1 MFKNYLKIAL
11 RNILR
16 NKGHSFIKIFGLSIG
31 IAVCVIIYLFVADEL
46 SFDKFHEKGDRL
58 FRVVQV
64 TYDKDTGRETGFQEY
79 MPTPIG
85 PELKKSFSEIKYQT
99 RYVTGSAVVR
109 YKDKIFQENLSLADS
124 PFFEMFTF
132 PLKYGDPESALSD
145 DHGIVLSR
153 SSAKK
158 YFDKEDPR
166 GETLTVVFG
175 RVIKDFTVTGVAEDV
190 PRNSSLQFDI
200 LIPFNNLSLLF
211 NNPDILDEWH
221 RWFCPFFVEIRPT
234 VKKEQVDR
242 ILSQFCQQYYSTE
255 NKRYIDEGRDPF
267 RLGLQL
273 VKNIHLDS
281 RFEGTAGLST
291 SYLLSAIALII
302 LLIACVNFMNL
313 SIGSSSMRSM
323 EIGVRKV
330 VGAERKQIMRQFWGE
345 ALLIS
350 LFAVI
355 LGTVFAELML
365 PQFNVLSGKQL
376 SLTSAFKVTHVIALL
391 AIAAFSGI
399 FAGSYPAVIM
409 SSFHPVDVI
418 KGKLKAGGR
427 TTLTK
432 GLVVLQFSLSVILV
446 ISAVILGRQVSFM
459 INRDPGYSSEGLV
472 MVLTQENDQVESER
486 IYQRYRNEVISQGR
500 IQGMTASNR
509 EFGIF
514 LPSTNLELDGQEIHY
529 RFNRVDPHFLST
541 MKFELIQGRD
551 FSPNIAADG
560 GSVIV
565 NERFMKELGP
575 AYRMGETLGEISKG
589 FPYNCRVVGVIK
601 DCHFLSLRNEIDP
614 LLLYVGKGESP
625 NRDRFSLM
633 IIRVE
638 TGQIKEAI
646 GSLERAWKR
655 AQPDKP
661 FTYYFQ
667 DDALKRLYDQEKRWS
682 SIVRYASLVSILLA
696 CLGILGLTAI
706 TLSRREKEIGIR
718 KVLGAGVGQIIYLGI
733 KEFILLI
740 SVANVIA
747 WPIVYFVMRKV
758 LQNYPYRVD
767 IAPHYF
773 LLAGAAS
780 VLIAV
785 ATILYLSV
793 RAAVQNPVD
802 SLRYE

>member
-31 IAVCVIIYLFVADEL
+31 IAACIMIYLFVVDEL
-46 SFDKFHEKGDRL
+46 SFDKFHENGDRL
-58 FRVVQV
+58 FRVVQI
-64 TYDKDTGRETGFQEY
+64 TYDKDTGKETGFQEY
-79 MPTPIG
+79 MPTPVG
-85 PELKKSFSEIKYQT
+85 PELKKSFSEIKHQT
-99 RYVTGSAVVR
+99 RYVTGSGVVR

-132 PLKYGDPESALSD
+132 PLVYGDPESALSD
-145 DHGIVLSR
+145 DHGMVLSR
-153 SSAKK
+153 ASAKK
-158 YFDKEDPR
+158 YFDEEDPR
-166 GETLTVVFG
+166 GETLTVAFG
-175 RVIKDFTVTGVAEDV
+175 KVKKDFTVTGVAEDV
-190 PRNSSLQFDI
+190 PPNSSLQFDI
-200 LIPFNNLSLLF
+200 LIPFDNLPILF
-211 NNPDILDEWH
+211 NNPRISDDWH
-221 RWFCPFFVEIRPT
+221 RWFCPFFIQIQPFVEAGQI
-234 VKKEQVDR
+234 ER
-242 ILSQFCQQYYSTE
+242 ILSQFCRQYYSTE
-255 NKRYIDEGRDPF
+255 NKRYIDEGHDPF
-267 RLGLQL
+267 RFGLQP

-281 RFEGTAGLST
+281 RFVGTAGLST
-291 SYLLSAIALII
+291 SYLLSAIAFVI

-313 SIGSSSMRSM
+313 SIGSSSLRSM
-323 EIGVRKV
+323 EVGVRKV
-330 VGAERKQIMRQFWGE
+330 VGAERQQIMRQFWGE

-355 LGTVFAELML
+355 LGAVFTELLL

-376 SLTSAFKVTHVIALL
+376 SLTTAFKGSHVLALL

-409 SSFHPVDVI
+409 SSFHPVDII

-446 ISAVILGRQVSFM
+446 VSAVILGRQVSFM
-459 INRDPGYSSEGLV
+459 VNRDPGYSSEGLV
-472 MVLTQENDQVESER
+472 MVLTQENDQLESER
-486 IYQRYRNEVISQGR
+486 IYQRYRHEVISQGR

-514 LPSTNLELDGQEIHY
+514 LPSTNLELDGREIHY

-541 MKFELIQGRD
+541 MKFTLIQGRD

-575 AYRMGETLGEISKG
+575 AYQMGETLGDISKG
-589 FPYNCRVVGVIK
+589 FPFNCRVVGVIK

-625 NRDRFSLM
+625 YRDRFGLM
-633 IIRVE
+633 IIRAGA
-638 TGQIKEAI
+638 GQIKGTI
-646 GSLERAWKR
+646 GLLERAWKR
-655 AQPDKP
+655 IQPDKP

-667 DDALKRLYDQEKRWS
+667 DDALKSLYEKEKRWS

-696 CLGILGLTAI
+696 SLGILGLTAI
-706 TLSRREKEIGIR
+706 TLSRRQKEIGIR
-718 KVLGAGVGQIIYLGI
+718 KVLGASVGQIIYLGI

-747 WPIVYFVMRKV
+747 WPIVYFAMRKV

-780 VLIAV
+780 ILIAV
-785 ATILYLSV
+785 TTILYLSV
-793 RAAVQNPVD
+793 RAALQNPVD